1 MLSLNESFSLTWEC
15 YISSDKHMLSSIY
28 FYNVIYFI
36 NCWCY
41 YTSLCLVAQSCLTLC
56 NPMDCGP
63 TSWTVAHQAPLS
75 MGILQARILEWVATP
90 SSRGSSQP
98 GDPIQISWIADGFFT
113 VWTTRETHEY
123 WSGSLSFLQGN
134 FLTQEL
140 NRGLLN
146 CRQILYQLRS
156 PSNLFF
162 FVYIFK
168 NIPRSKSN
176 LWLSNQNISRNFLC
190 QKKF

>member
-56 NPMDCGP
+56 NPMDCSP
-63 TSWTVAHQAPLS
+63 TSWTVAHRAPLS
-75 MGILQARILEWVATP
+75 MGILQARKLEWVATP

-98 GDPIQISWIADGFFT
+98 GDPIQISWIAGGFFT
-113 VWTTRETHEY
+113 VWTTRKTNEY

-140 NRGLLN
+140 NQGLLN

-168 NIPRSKSN
+168 NIPRS
-176 LWLSNQNISRNFLC
+176 
-190 QKKF
+190 

>member
-1 MLSLNESFSLTWEC
+1 MLSLNESFSLIWEC

-41 YTSLCLVAQSCLTLC
+41 YTSLCLVAQSCLNLC
-56 NPMDCGP
+56 NPMDCSP
-63 TSWTVAHQAPLS
+63 TPWTVAHQAPLS

-98 GDPIQISWIADGFFT
+98 GDPIQISWIAGGFFT

-134 FLTQEL
+134 FLTQES

-190 QKKF
+190 LKKF